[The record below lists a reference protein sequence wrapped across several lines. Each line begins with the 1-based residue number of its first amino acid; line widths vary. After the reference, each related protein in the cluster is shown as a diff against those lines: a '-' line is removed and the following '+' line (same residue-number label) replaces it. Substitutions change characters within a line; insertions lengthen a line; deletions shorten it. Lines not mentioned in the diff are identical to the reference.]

1 MMFFS
6 QIDPATAAAAAT
18 TASGILST
26 RSDAMVI
33 LVIFLALGGLWIWKV
48 LIPRQ
53 AAEQKLRDDMTK
65 ILATNSDTLAEL
77 SKVSGSIHSTTA
89 NSNTTLNA
97 MIAIKTMEV
106 DCIEHIANHAGCD
119 LTRPL
124 SEIRGVLKA
133 VEHGATVRS

>member
-1 MMFFS
+1 MLFA
-6 QIDPATAAAAAT
+6 QVDPATAAAAAS
-18 TASGILST
+18 TASSILST

-33 LVIFLALGGLWIWKV
+33 LVLGLVVLGLWVWKV

-77 SKVSGSIHSTTA
+77 SKVSGSIHENATH
-89 NSNTTLNA
+89 SNTTLNA
-97 MIAIKTMEV
+97 MVAIKHMEV